1 MKRALAISVIA
12 LVAVVMG
19 MSAVAPMIPEA
30 TMIPEAEARHGFDLW
45 PSACDTLRSIP
56 DPYPVIEEMI
66 EDHCNAV

>member
-19 MSAVAPMIPEA
+19 VSAIAPMIPEA
-30 TMIPEAEARHGFDLW
+30 VAGHGYDLW

-56 DPYPVIEEMI
+56 NPPSVIVEMI
-66 EDHCNAV
+66 EDHCNTF